1 MAVKDIVQIPDFA
14 KSMYSQ
20 GVEPDITNLPETG
33 FKAGDVISSG
43 QVNTFI
49 RMFNEGLKGLLSAF
63 YKESSN
69 QTDILNRE
77 LTAEKIQ
84 GYLLKGLKGII
95 SDEILD
101 LQNKITALQ
110 NKNSELETKY
120 NELKA
125 EIDEINGT
133 LLDNNL
139 FSSYSDDNA
148 VYEYVKDK
156 GWIIT
161 KIKSVNFFIITG
173 TVYKLPES
181 VSMYGRSVPIK
192 GVITSI
198 DDEPISIPDASG
210 LVIPSTYSVKSILYI
225 TEGFKGIVY
234 QPLWVDNTDYGTGTG
249 VTVNSFPY
257 VAVCRTYNSML
268 QQYIPNFNLPYKKI
282 VYTNTYTT
290 DTKNTIIIGASFSTN
305 INIQLPKYLSV
316 EEGDSVNNSYEI
328 IVPST
333 SSSSSSSGTI
343 SIPKEIHMV
352 NISGGSGGNFID
364 IKFNSDATSK
374 PSLWVVPS
382 GINMTWGVPLTNLPS

>member
-133 LLDNNL
+133 LVDNNL

-198 DDEPISIPDASG
+198 NDEPISIPDASG
-210 LVIPSTYSVKSILYI
+210 LVIPSTYSVESRLYI

-234 QPLWVDNTDYGTGTG
+234 QPLWVDNSNDGAS
-249 VTVNSFPY
+249 VKVNSFPY
-257 VAVCRTYNSML
+257 VALCRTYNSTL
-268 QQYIPNFNLPYKKI
+268 QEYIPNFNLPYKKI

-290 DTKNTIIIGASFSTN
+290 NTENTIIMEIYYLTG

-316 EEGDSVNNSYEI
+316 EEGDSINNSYEI
-328 IVPST
+328 IGPST
-333 SSSSSSSGTI
+333 YDPSSSGTI

-352 NISGGSGGNFID
+352 NISGGNFTN

-374 PSLWVVPS
+374 PSLWTVPS

>member
-133 LLDNNL
+133 LVDNNL
-139 FSSYSDDNA
+139 LSSYSDDNA

-210 LVIPSTYSVKSILYI
+210 LVIPSTYSVESRLYI

-234 QPLWVDNTDYGTGTG
+234 QPLWVDNSKDSDG
-249 VTVNSFPY
+249 VKVNYFPY
-257 VAVCRTYNSML
+257 VALCRTYNSML
-268 QQYIPNFNLPYKKI
+268 QKYLPKSNLPYKKI

-290 DTKNTIIIGASFSTN
+290 NTENTILMGVSFFTD

-316 EEGDSVNNSYEI
+316 EEGDSVNNSYGI
-328 IVPST
+328 IDSST
-333 SSSSSSSGTI
+333 SSSSFSVTI

-352 NISGGSGGNFID
+352 YISGGNFTN

-374 PSLWVVPS
+374 PSLWTVPS

>member
-133 LLDNNL
+133 LVDNNL

-198 DDEPISIPDASG
+198 NDELISIPDASG
-210 LVIPSTYSVKSILYI
+210 LVIPSTYSVESRLYI

-234 QPLWVDNTDYGTGTG
+234 QPLWVDNSNDGAG
-249 VTVNSFPY
+249 VRVNSFPY
-257 VAVCRTYNSML
+257 VAVCRTYNYTL
-268 QQYIPNFNLPYKKI
+268 QEYIPNFNLPYKKI

-290 DTKNTIIIGASFSTN
+290 NTENTIIIGVSFFTD

-316 EEGDSVNNSYEI
+316 EEGDSINNSYEI
-328 IVPST
+328 ICSSTPSL
-333 SSSSSSSGTI
+333 SSSGTI

-352 NISGGSGGNFID
+352 NISEGNFTN

-374 PSLWVVPS
+374 PSLWAVPS
-382 GINMTWGVPLTNLPS
+382 DINMTWGVPLTNLPS